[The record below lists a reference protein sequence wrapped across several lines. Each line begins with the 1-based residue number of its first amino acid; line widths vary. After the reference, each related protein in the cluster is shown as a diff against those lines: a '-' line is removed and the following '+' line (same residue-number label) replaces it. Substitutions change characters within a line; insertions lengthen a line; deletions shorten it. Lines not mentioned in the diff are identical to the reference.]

1 MNHAELRPVKES
13 FDEGIE
19 EVDLGNEE
27 VDADESVRLRDLS
40 TWLLSEAGMSDG
52 TVTLCA

>member
-1 MNHAELRPVKES
+1 MKES
-13 FDEGIE
+13 IDEGIE

-52 TVTLCA
+52 KVTLCA